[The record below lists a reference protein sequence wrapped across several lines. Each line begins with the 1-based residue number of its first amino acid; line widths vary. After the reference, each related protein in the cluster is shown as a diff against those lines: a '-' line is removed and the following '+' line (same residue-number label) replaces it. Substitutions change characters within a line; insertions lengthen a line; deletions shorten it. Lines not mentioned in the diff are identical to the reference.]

1 MKNILLLEKNIIL
14 TPFEEFLCKHFNW
27 DKTDVLI
34 KRYLEEE
41 NKKFYKH
48 K

>member
-1 MKNILLLEKNIIL
+1 MKNILLIEKNIIL
-14 TPFEEFLCKHFNW
+14 TSFEKFICRTYKW
-27 DKTDVLI
+27 DKTDILI

-41 NKKFYKH
+41 NKKFYKY